1 MLFSIWPPQAAPS
14 EPWFRRHPRVALTVA
29 GVTFAAILSLRML
42 VGDPMDAYSM
52 LYALPVALVAI
63 TCGLRSGLAAGLLAV
78 GLIVVWVIARDVP
91 LSPMGW
97 ASRVVPLLLLG
108 PLLGDASDRLRRAD
122 AERRRLEAAALLQ
135 REAIEIND
143 SLVQGM
149 VAAKWSLEATNLE
162 GGLRILDDTIG
173 QAQSLVSGLIRSAG
187 HGTQAA
193 PGRGQENERT
203 SDRVRPG

>member
-1 MLFSIWPPQAAPS
+1 MLFSIRPPQAAPS

-29 GVTFAAILSLRML
+29 GVLFAAILTLRML
-42 VGDPMDAYSM
+42 VGDAVDAYSM

-78 GLIVVWVIARDVP
+78 GLIVAWVVVRDVP
-91 LSPMGW
+91 LSAMGW

-108 PLLGDASDRLRRAD
+108 PLLGDASERLRRAET
-122 AERRRLEAAALLQ
+122 ERRRLEAAALLQ

-149 VAAKWSLEATNLE
+149 VAAKWSLEAANTE
-162 GGLRILDDTIG
+162 AGLRILDETIG
-173 QAQSLVSGLIRSAG
+173 QAQTLVSGLVRRAG
-187 HGTQAA
+187 HGTQVSSPGAPVA
-193 PGRGQENERT
+193 EPPGR
-203 SDRVRPG
+203 RP